1 MSYSVQNKVA
11 LVTGANRGIGKTI
24 VESLINHGAKKVYLA
39 VRDVN
44 STQDLEEKFGDK
56 VITVQA
62 DVSDTASIQALAQQT
77 TDVDIVVNNAGVG
90 TLNQS
95 LVKMLK
101 RFSFQLE
108 VNAFGLLRVANALL
122 KH

>member
-1 MSYSVQNKVA
+1 MSYSVQKKVA

-90 TLNQS
+90 TPQS
-95 LVKMLK
+95 VLGEDVEKI
-101 RFSFQLE
+101 
-108 VNAFGLLRVANALL
+108 LLFN
-122 KH
+122 

>member
-1 MSYSVQNKVA
+1 
-11 LVTGANRGIGKTI
+11 
-24 VESLINHGAKKVYLA
+24 LA

-62 DVSDTASIQALAQQT
+62 DVSDTASIQAQQT

-90 TLNQS
+90 TPQS
-95 LVKMLK
+95 VLVKMLK
-101 RFSFQLE
+101 KI
-108 VNAFGLLRVANALL
+108 LLFN
-122 KH
+122 